1 MADIAGFRGLLFDPA
16 RVEMSKVLAPPYDV
30 IDEVGREELANLDA
44 KNCVRIILPESDR
57 PETDGE
63 PDAKYAHARQLMEE
77 WTQEGTLVR
86 DQQPALYRYH
96 QVFTRAELGDQPVTR
111 RGFIAAV
118 RLHDFEERVLMR
130 HERTLKGPKVDRLKL
145 WEATHTH
152 LSQIFTLYSDPKSKV
167 DALFAD
173 VEAEQATIDGT
184 TADGTRHLLWR
195 VVDPEV
201 LAAVTQMMADKNLYI
216 ADGHHRYETMLALRD
231 KLLAEEPKAGD
242 RSEIRFGMMFLVN
255 LDDPGL
261 VVLPTHRLI
270 HSVTGFDAQTLR
282 EGLQEFFVLKEVASA
297 ATDAEL
303 LLAELASAAKQG
315 TSFAAVLP
323 GKPNATILTLKPDV
337 DLGAVGLQGSNAT
350 LSLDVTLLHS
360 LVLEKI
366 LGIDRAAQEAQTSI
380 EYIKDTQQAL
390 ERCSAGAGQVC
401 FLMNATPV
409 SQIVAVS
416 DANEVMPQ
424 KSTFFYPKI
433 ASGMVF
439 NPITVD
445 ENL

>member
-1 MADIAGFRGLLFDPA
+1 MAQIAGFRGLLFDPA

-30 IDEVGREELANLDA
+30 IDEAGREELADRDE
-44 KNCVRIILPESDR
+44 KNCVRIILPE
-57 PETDGE
+57 GE
-63 PDAKYAHARQLMEE
+63 GDAKYAHARELMET
-77 WTQEGTLVR
+77 WTEEGTLLR
-86 DQQPALYRYH
+86 DPEPALYRYH
-96 QVFTRAELGDQPVTR
+96 QVFTRAELGDDPVTR

-118 RLHDFEERVLMR
+118 RLHDFEDRVLLR

-145 WEATHTH
+145 WETTHTH
-152 LSQIFTLYSDPKSKV
+152 LSQIFTLYSDPQSAI

-173 VEAEQATIDGT
+173 IEEQEPTIDGT

-195 VVDPEV
+195 VADPAVVE
-201 LAAVTQMMADKNLYI
+201 AVTAQMDDKNLYI

-231 KLLAEEPKAGD
+231 KLLKENPEA
-242 RSEIRFGMMFLVN
+242 SEQSALRFGMMFLAN

-261 VVLPTHRLI
+261 VVLPTHRLV
-270 HSVTGFDAQTLR
+270 HSVPDFDAQALR
-282 EGLQEFFVLKEVASA
+282 EQLAEYFSLEEVESGAKDAGLLRS
-297 ATDAEL
+297 
-303 LLAELASAAKQG
+303 ELASAAKKG
-315 TSFAAVLP
+315 TSFGLVLP
-323 GKPNATILTLKPDV
+323 GESTATILTRKH
-337 DLGAVGLQGSNAT
+337 DLDLASLGLTGSKET

-360 LVLEKI
+360 LVLERI

-380 EYIKDTQQAL
+380 HYVKSTQQAL
-390 ERCSAGAGQVC
+390 DRCAAGEGQVC

-416 DANEVMPQ
+416 DADEVMPQ

-439 NPITVD
+439 NPLAVD
-445 ENL
+445 ETL